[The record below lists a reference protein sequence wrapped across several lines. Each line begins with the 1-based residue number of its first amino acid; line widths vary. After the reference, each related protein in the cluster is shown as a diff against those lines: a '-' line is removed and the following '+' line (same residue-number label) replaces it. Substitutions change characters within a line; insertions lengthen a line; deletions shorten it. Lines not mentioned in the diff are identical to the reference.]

1 MVATRTILRASGEG
15 ISFRTAGRRMMDV
28 RESAFT
34 HVPAGQGEVLQVT
47 GGAVTCKL
55 SGRRAGS
62 AYSLWETGTAPGKGP
77 RPHRHHGQDEDFY
90 VLEGEVRFVSGEES
104 VTVRPGDFVRV
115 PSDTVHSYTV
125 TSAEPCCM
133 LIVLTPP
140 GGIED
145 FWHEIGIPI
154 SDPSAPP
161 PPPGSTNFDEI
172 ARIAR
177 RHGTEF
183 VDD

>member
-1 MVATRTILRASGEG
+1 MSG
-15 ISFRTAGRRMMDV
+15 SQA
-28 RESAFT
+28 AFT
-34 HVPAGQGEVLQVT
+34 HVPGNEGEALQVT
-47 GGAVTCKL
+47 GGTVTCKL
-55 SGRRAGS
+55 SGQETGAT
-62 AYSLWETGTAPGKGP
+62 YSLWDVVTAPGKGP

-90 VLEGEVRFVSGEES
+90 VLEGEVRFVSGKEA

-115 PSDTVHSYTV
+115 PSETVHSYTV
-125 TSAEPCCM
+125 TSDRPCRM

-145 FWHEIGIPI
+145 FWREIGVRVT
-154 SDPSAPP
+154 DPSSPP

-183 VDD
+183 VGG